1 MPMRLGC
8 KLWELLVGTSSKFRA
23 SGVEGLVWDP
33 FFFFF
38 WGGVL

>member
-1 MPMRLGC
+1 M
-8 KLWELLVGTSSKFRA
+8 GTSSKFRA

-38 WGGVL
+38 LGGGVVIVRL